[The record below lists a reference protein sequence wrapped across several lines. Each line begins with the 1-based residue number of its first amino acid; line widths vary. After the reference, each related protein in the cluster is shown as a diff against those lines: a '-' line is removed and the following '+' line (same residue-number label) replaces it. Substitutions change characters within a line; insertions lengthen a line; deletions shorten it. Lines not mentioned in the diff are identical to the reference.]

1 MATTAV
7 CHVFLC
13 PQSSVSF
20 ASDAS
25 TVTYDDGNRLLLVAS
40 GGTVLGYAVDAPRS
54 QDSAST
60 AAPSTTA
67 VGEGPVLAARFSLD
81 GKVLAV
87 QRSATDIEFIPSG
100 EGGGTFWQRCRRGN
114 ENILGFF
121 WASSA
126 GVDFVLATTGGLE
139 LYALLPARNGLRLVE
154 EKRKAGV
161 CWLLYTHETRL
172 ALLGC
177 GPQGNK
183 LFGFQFSGAGHV
195 KLPKFEL
202 PVPTSAA
209 GRTGIG
215 PDSVRLLAVYG
226 RLFCAHVDREARALV
241 LYRFYRDA
249 LLRQHSFP
257 LPSTSVAISVI
268 DNALVLHTLDSG
280 VALVLDVLSA
290 STHPLASPLPIGGIT
305 HPADA
310 ADMAHAEL
318 DAASIYGPSCE
329 FLSPDL
335 LLHRCACVPGVVAQ
349 KNSAH
354 PATNRSQGQL
364 WRLKLD
370 LRAVAASC
378 SDRPV
383 LIGFLQRRR
392 EPALRAVAGSS
403 GKALTRAVEGPKAL
417 TISVVRT
424 ILQARGV
431 RACGTRCSSAE

>member
-1 MATTAV
+1 V
-7 CHVFLC
+7 
-13 PQSSVSF
+13 
-20 ASDAS
+20 
-25 TVTYDDGNRLLLVAS
+25 
-40 GGTVLGYAVDAPRS
+40 
-54 QDSAST
+54 
-60 AAPSTTA
+60 
-67 VGEGPVLAARFSLD
+67 
-81 GKVLAV
+81 
-87 QRSATDIEFIPSG
+87 
-100 EGGGTFWQRCRRGN
+100 
-114 ENILGFF
+114 GFF

-154 EKRKAGV
+154 EKRKSGV

-177 GPQGNK
+177 GPHGNK

-202 PVPTSAA
+202 PVPSATA
-209 GRTGIG
+209 GRSCIG

-226 RLFCAHVDREARALV
+226 RLFCAHVDREACTLV

-257 LPSTSVAISVI
+257 LPSASVAISVI

-290 STHPLASPLPIGGIT
+290 STHPLASPLPVGGVT
-305 HPADA
+305 HLAEVAAPADTA
-310 ADMAHAEL
+310 PDGT
-318 DAASIYGPSCE
+318 SIYGSSCE
-329 FLSPDL
+329 FLAPDL
-335 LLHRCACVPGVVAQ
+335 LLNRCGRFSARVVYACSDACSQ
-349 KNSAH
+349 
-354 PATNRSQGQL
+354 NRSLGQL

-370 LRAVAASC
+370 LRALAASC

-392 EPALRAVAGSS
+392 EPAARAALDAA
-403 GKALTRAVEGPKAL
+403 GKAVRAADGPKAL

-424 ILQARGV
+424 ILQARRTSARDIKRHVIDALAGCACRSVSRCPTLVVCLTCSVPPAPMSPLPCQAPEARV
-431 RACGTRCSSAE
+431 RQRQTSAFVQT

>member
-1 MATTAV
+1 M
-7 CHVFLC
+7 L
-13 PQSSVSF
+13 S
-20 ASDAS
+20 
-25 TVTYDDGNRLLLVAS
+25 
-40 GGTVLGYAVDAPRS
+40 YAVDTPRLP
-54 QDSAST
+54 DSSA
-60 AAPSTTA
+60 AAPSSTP

-87 QRSATDIEFIPSG
+87 QRSLTDVEFIPSG
-100 EGGGTFWQRCRRGN
+100 DGGGAFWQRCRRGG
-114 ENILGFF
+114 ETILGFF

-154 EKRKAGV
+154 EKRKSGV

-177 GPQGNK
+177 GAHGNK

-202 PVPTSAA
+202 PVPSATA
-209 GRTGIG
+209 GRSSIG

-226 RLFCAHVDREARALV
+226 RLFCAHIDREARTLV

-257 LPSTSVAISVI
+257 LPSASVAISVI

-290 STHPLASPLPIGGIT
+290 STHPLASPLPVGGVT
-305 HPADA
+305 LSADA
-310 ADMAHAEL
+310 AAPTNAAEP
-318 DAASIYGPSCE
+318 DATSMYGTSCE
-329 FLSPDL
+329 FLAPDL
-335 LLHRCACVPGVVAQ
+335 LLNRCGSVSSVATRAC
-349 KNSAH
+349 
-354 PATNRSQGQL
+354 SQAPQPHSSQSQL

-370 LRAVAASC
+370 LRALAASC

-392 EPALRAVAGSS
+392 EPALRADSA
-403 GKALTRAVEGPKAL
+403 GKAVRAPEGPKAL

-424 ILQARGV
+424 ILQARLSCAHV
-431 RACGTRCSSAE
+431 LR